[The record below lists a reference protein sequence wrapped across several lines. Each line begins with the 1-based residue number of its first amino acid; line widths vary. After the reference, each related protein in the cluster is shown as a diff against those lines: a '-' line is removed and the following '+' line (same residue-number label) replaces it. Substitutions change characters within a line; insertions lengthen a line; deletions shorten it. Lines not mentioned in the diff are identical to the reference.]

1 MRILVVEDDEVL
13 GEAIVQ
19 RIQRQGHGVDLAQ
32 NGAEADAIL
41 QHQEYDFII
50 LDLNLPKM
58 NGEQVLKK
66 ARKRGTSTPVL
77 VLTARGQVEDRIEL
91 LDLGA
96 DDYLTKP
103 FDFGELE
110 ARCRALLR
118 RFRGQAENVIRYG
131 NLSLDRNACSVSID
145 DQTVDIKQ
153 REFRLLEIFLTNTG
167 KVMSKDELLDRLCN
181 FDEAPSPNAVE
192 LYVGRLRKK
201 LQQSDIEIRT
211 LRGLGYLLEGYHE
224 AQR

>member
-1 MRILVVEDDEVL
+1 MRLLVVEDDDVL

-19 RIQRQGHGVDLAQ
+19 RIQRQGHGVDLAK
-32 NGAEADAIL
+32 NGADADSIL

-58 NGEQVLKK
+58 NGEVVLKK
-66 ARKRGTSTPVL
+66 LRNRGTSTPVL
-77 VLTARGQVEDRIEL
+77 VLTARGQVEDRIQL

-110 ARCRALLR
+110 ARCRAMLR
-118 RFRGQAENVIRYG
+118 RNRGQAENVIRYG
-131 NLSLDRNACSVSID
+131 NLSLDRNACSVTVGD
-145 DQTVDIKQ
+145 NLVDIKQ

-201 LQQSDIEIRT
+201 LQLSDVEIRT

-224 AQR
+224 PNR